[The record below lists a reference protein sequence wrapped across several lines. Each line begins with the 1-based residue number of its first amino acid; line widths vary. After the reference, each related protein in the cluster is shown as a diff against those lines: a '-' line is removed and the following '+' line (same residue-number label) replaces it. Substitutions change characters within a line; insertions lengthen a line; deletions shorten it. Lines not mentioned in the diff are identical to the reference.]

1 MSGRTGK
8 RRKRSRARR
17 IRLLGIIGLFGLLAV
32 AALLVA
38 ILRPGNEKPTIAAA
52 DSKAHCI
59 TLKLADGVLQQSA
72 IDATTR
78 LTGVTYNCIS
88 TFANPAPTWA
98 DWAAPWMFATA
109 SDGFGAWLAA
119 SSAHQVVMG
128 LDLVPESATNHKD
141 PLVWE
146 RPCAA
151 GSYDGYAT
159 ALAKNLVAYGA
170 GNTVIRLGLEA
181 NGDWE
186 ADYAGS
192 TATEMR
198 AWAKCYDNEVTA
210 MRAVP
215 GAHFLF
221 VWNPNVCTANLPL
234 NEWYP
239 GNSYVDIIGIDAY
252 DLDCATN
259 RTVSQEG
266 WAAYSTDK
274 ASNNPN
280 NPDFPTVANIK
291 DFATSNGKPLS
302 FPEWGL
308 GTGKPDDVAYVTEI
322 SRMFNSGDF
331 SFESYFDNGHDGI
344 APLGPAIPNATAA
357 YSQAF
362 K

>member
-1 MSGRTGK
+1 MAGR
-8 RRKRSRARR
+8 RRKRSRTRLTL
-17 IRLLGIIGLFGLLAV
+17 LLGVISFLGVLGV
-32 AALLVA
+32 VALLLVF
-38 ILRPGNEKPTIAAA
+38 LPSGNSKAPIAAD

-59 TLKLADGVLQQSA
+59 TVKLADGVLNQSML
-72 IDATTR
+72 DAVTG
-78 LTGVTYNCIS
+78 LTDVTYNCVS
-88 TFANPAPTWA
+88 TFANPAPTWS
-98 DWAAPWMFATA
+98 DWEAPWMLSTA
-109 SDGFGAWLAA
+109 SDGFDAWLAA

-128 LDLVPESATNHKD
+128 LDLVPQSVTNYKD
-141 PLVWE
+141 PLIWE
-146 RPCAA
+146 QPCAA
-151 GSYDGYAT
+151 GSYNKYAT
-159 ALAKNLVAYGA
+159 TLAKNLVSYGA

-181 NGDWE
+181 NGNWE
-186 ADYAGS
+186 VDYAGS
-192 TATEMR
+192 TVTEMR
-198 AWAKCYDNEVTA
+198 DWAKCYDNEVTA

-221 VWNPNVCTANLPL
+221 VWNPNVCTADLPL

-239 GNSYVDIIGIDAY
+239 GNSYVDIMGADAY
-252 DLDCATN
+252 DEDCATT

-280 NPDFPTVANIK
+280 DPDFPALANIK
-291 DFATSNGKPLS
+291 DFAAANGKPLS

-308 GTGKPDDVAYVTEI
+308 GTGKPDDVAYVTEMA
-322 SRMFNSGDF
+322 RMFNSDDF

-344 APLGPAIPNATAA
+344 APLGSTIPNATAA